1 MRRMMDWKKSI
12 AATQPLKNR
21 LLQFKILADKFSEC
35 PNSARLGGFLG
46 ELCIKSAHE
55 VSSGA
60 QGGPNGF
67 VGTGVAGGGVGST
80 ARHQQMQSTSPI
92 DKVITTL
99 RIGQVSF
106 PTSTARGLHLVIR
119 LPAVQRYP
127 RGAFIE
133 ALHDPGGNAS
143 TWLPGVVTRYDADSG
158 CYDVLFNDGEEGTGL
173 VRTCAHAHAHTHM
186 RAYVHAYIHAHVAL
200 RLCPMAA

>member
-1 MRRMMDWKKSI
+1 MDWKKSI
-12 AATQPLKNR
+12 AATHPLKNR

-60 QGGPNGF
+60 TGGIPGPDGF
-67 VGTGVAGGGVGST
+67 VGTGMAGGVGST
-80 ARHQQMQSTSPI
+80 GRHQQMQSTSPI

-99 RIGQVSF
+99 RIGQISF

-133 ALHDPGGNAS
+133 ALYDPGGKAS
-143 TWLPGVVTRYDADSG
+143 AWLPGVVTRYDADSG
-158 CYDVLFNDGEEGTGL
+158 CYDVLFNDGEEGAGL
-173 VRTCAHAHAHTHM
+173 VRTSTHP
-186 RAYVHAYIHAHVAL
+186 HLAL
-200 RLCPMAA
+200 GLCPI